1 MKKKLI
7 YLLVVML
14 FASFFTSAN
23 QTSKW
28 PGHFYLVKSSR
39 QIKSQETKKHEPD
52 FDVKPAAWLL

>member
-14 FASFFTSAN
+14 FASFLTSAN

-28 PGHFYLVKSSR
+28 PGHFF
-39 QIKSQETKKHEPD
+39 IKSIKQTRKLETKKHEPD